1 MLPITRTLRIW
12 KTAAQALVD
21 FLFINLAI
29 GCMYLARFVYFTN
42 LFDDTTKRLTGFQ
55 YLQFSFG
62 FSVLVTI
69 SFALIGV
76 YELNRKKS
84 NLKQLSNITLGVF
97 LVIFG
102 LISFFFFYEFN
113 KEIFPIG
120 VPVSRFILSTAGFA
134 TIFFVLIGRGLF
146 WLVDKVLYAYNIGKI
161 NVVVI
166 GDQAGN
172 LTSHLRKQYNIEHI
186 YEYENLTLDS
196 LNQIQEKMQTNRID
210 EIYTFDNDNQ
220 SNFLQ
225 GKLAW
230 FAQRYKV
237 NFVFAPEGFG
247 KYEFFDLQPR
257 RINDQLFL
265 EILHSNIN
273 GWRIV
278 FKRLFDILFAG
289 LFLIAFS
296 WLYIIIA
303 VLIKLEDKGPIFY
316 KSERIGPD
324 GKVFQLWKFR
334 RMKQEFCTTS
344 DTIDNLKYEQ
354 DLIQQL
360 DVRNDGILYKIQN
373 DPRSTRIGKFL
384 EKTSLDEIPQ
394 FINVLIGNMS
404 VVGPRPHQP
413 REVAKYENSH
423 YKVLNIKPG
432 ITGMAQVNGRS
443 DLKFE
448 QEVDLDCQYLEN
460 WSFWLD
466 IKIIAIT
473 PIVLIF
479 KRHKG

>member
-1 MLPITRTLRIW
+1 MLPLTRNLKIW

-21 FLFINLAI
+21 FLFVNIAI
-29 GCMYLARFVYFTN
+29 GCLYLYRFRYFAN
-42 LFDDTTKRLTGFQ
+42 NFDEPKQKMTSLE
-55 YLQFSFG
+55 YLQFSLI
-62 FSVLVTI
+62 FSIIVMAA
-69 SFALIGV
+69 FALIGV
-76 YELNRKKS
+76 YESNRKKRI
-84 NLKQLSNITLGVF
+84 LKSISDACFGVF
-97 LVIFG
+97 VVIFG
-102 LISFFFFYEFN
+102 LITFLFFNEFN
-113 KEIFPIG
+113 RVLFPEG
-120 VPVSRFILSTAGFA
+120 VPISRFILGGTGVAS
-134 TIFFVLIGRGLF
+134 VLMILVGRILF
-146 WLVDKVLYAYNIGKI
+146 WLIDRVLYAYGIGKV
-161 NVVVI
+161 NVVII
-166 GDQAGN
+166 GDEAKS
-172 LTSHLRKQYNIEHI
+172 LTKHLKNQSNISNV
-186 YEYENLTLDS
+186 YEYDNLTLET
-196 LNQIQEKMQTNRID
+196 LNELQQKIQANQID
-210 EIYTFDNDNQ
+210 EIFTFDNQ
-220 SNFLQ
+220 SDLLQ

-230 FAQRYKV
+230 FAQRYKI

-247 KYEFFDLQPR
+247 RFEFYDLQPR

-265 EILHSNIN
+265 EILHSNIT

-289 LFLIAFS
+289 IFLIVFS
-296 WLYIIIA
+296 WLYAIIA
-303 VLIKLEDKGPIFY
+303 ILIKLEDSGPIFY

-334 RMKQEFCTTS
+334 RLKQEFCTTS
-344 DTIDNLKYEQ
+344 NTIENLKYEQ
-354 DLIQQL
+354 DLIELL

-384 EKTSLDEIPQ
+384 ERTSLDEIPQ
-394 FINVLIGNMS
+394 FINVFVGNMS

-413 REVAKYENSH
+413 REVAKYQNDH

-432 ITGMAQVNGRS
+432 ITGMAQINGRS

-460 WSFWLD
+460 WTFWLD
-466 IKIIAIT
+466 IKIIIMT